1 VEQLKTITMPISKNR
16 KEHKTKVKQLKERQM
31 SEQNKPFEVPEVR
44 NVPVWANDAIIEMKG
59 FEFEA
64 LFNGLMQIQTAQQA
78 VNGIMSRNVLN
89 GTVKMDFEKFDKA
102 KQEYVPMSD
111 EEKAP
116 YVKNFEDA
124 VEAAKK
130 PQVAETNAPLIQ
142 EAPTQFVTP
151 DGVPVSSEDLIKPEE
166 GQEGKVVKGNFG
178 QKSDEPVTDGVQV
191 SEKVP
196 E

>member
-1 VEQLKTITMPISKNR
+1 MSKSKNNETHKQR
-16 KEHKTKVKQLKERQM
+16 LNNFKKTTKEKQM
-31 SEQNKPFEVPEVR
+31 SEQNKPFEIPEVR

-124 VEAAKK
+124 VAAAKK

-151 DGVPVSSEDLIKPEE
+151 DGVPVTSEDLTPTIQPEE

>member
-1 VEQLKTITMPISKNR
+1 MPISKNR
-16 KEHKTKVKQLKERQM
+16 KEHKTKVKQSKERQM
-31 SEQNKPFEVPEVR
+31 SEQNKPFEIPEVR

-89 GTVKMDFEKFDKA
+89 GTIKMDFEKFDKT

-178 QKSDEPVTDGVQV
+178 AKSEEVAVSNEPQV